1 MSGSVLTLADVAVPA
16 PPALISDVSP
26 WGLLGVFGLIV
37 ATAIVLAVSVA
48 VKERDFLPIACCAG
62 ALVAS
67 FNEPIY
73 DILGKIVYAENNP
86 MAFTAFGRAIP
97 WFLVIGY
104 LPWVGLA
111 PYVVY
116 KKMEAGISRR
126 TLHIAAAA
134 LFVSVVIIETF
145 GNLLHLW
152 LYYGEAPMKFL
163 VVAPQQVALPL
174 VGGFLL
180 YALAGQATGWRRP
193 AIGFIVAAIALPI
206 VYAGASWPVYVALY
220 SDLPA
225 AVDWILSLTM
235 LGLCIGMAVAS
246 TFLAEKWRAGR
257 GNRRLAAKNDPTL
270 V

>member
-1 MSGSVLTLADVAVPA
+1 VSERVVTLADAGIPA
-16 PPALISDVSP
+16 PPPLVSDVSP
-26 WGLLGVFGLIV
+26 WLLLGVFGVIV
-37 ATAIVLAVSVA
+37 VAAIVWALQLALRN
-48 VKERDFLPIACCAG
+48 RDVLPLACCLG

-86 MAFTAFGRAIP
+86 MAFSAFGRAIP

-111 PYVVY
+111 PYIVY
-116 KKMEAGISRR
+116 KKMEAGIGRR
-126 TLHIAAAA
+126 TLHIAAAT
-134 LFVSVVIIETF
+134 LFVSVVIIETC

-152 LYYGEAPMKFL
+152 VYYGEAPMKFL
-163 VVAPQQVALPL
+163 VVAPQQVALPM

-193 AIGFIVAAIALPI
+193 AIGFVVAAVALPI

-220 SDLPA
+220 SDLP
-225 AVDWILSLTM
+225 VVLDWVLSVVM
-235 LGLCIGMAVAS
+235 LGLCVGMGMAA
-246 TFLAEKWRAGR
+246 TLLADKWRAGVL
-257 GNRRLAAKNDPTL
+257 NRQADSQSDPAL

>member
-1 MSGSVLTLADVAVPA
+1 MSGRVVTLADAGIPA
-16 PPALISDVSP
+16 PPPLVSDISP
-26 WGLLGVFGLIV
+26 WLLLGVFGVIV
-37 ATAIVLAVSVA
+37 VAAVAWALYLAV
-48 VKERDFLPIACCAG
+48 KNRDFLPIACCAG

-86 MAFTAFGRAIP
+86 MAFSAFGREVP

-116 KKMEAGISRR
+116 RKMEGGISRL
-126 TLHIAAAA
+126 TLHIAAAL
-134 LFVSVVIIETF
+134 LFLSVVIIETF
-145 GNLLHLW
+145 GNVLHLW

-163 VVAPQQVALPL
+163 VVAPQTVAYPL

-180 YALAGQATGWRRP
+180 YALAGEATGWRRSAVGFVATAVVLP
-193 AIGFIVAAIALPI
+193 IGFAAT
-206 VYAGASWPVYVALY
+206 SWPVYIALY
-220 SDLPA
+220 SDLPVA
-225 AVDWILSLTM
+225 LDWILSAVM
-235 LGLCIGMAVAS
+235 LGLCAAMAVAA
-246 TFLAEKWRAGR
+246 TFLAERWRAGLR
-257 GNRRLAAKNDPTL
+257 NRQSTPQTDAAL